1 MGVITHK
8 RNRYRDDRITFAD
21 AKSIGLCKTESD
33 FEKLTGRKAEVKAV
47 KVADVKIEKVEEPV
61 KIEKKQGK

>member
-1 MGVITHK
+1 
-8 RNRYRDDRITFAD
+8 
-21 AKSIGLCKTESD
+21 
-33 FEKLTGRKAEVKAV
+33 LTGRKAEVKAV